1 MGDHV
6 KHLCDTAP
14 RVSAPGRPVGDRI
27 YSNFTSVS
35 GAAALCPVIS
45 LGARCGQAM
54 ISTNYIIT
62 CAPRATFISAA
73 GWWRV
78 ARGHLATGRW
88 SGGDTGGTEVGTLL
102 CSQQIIVDSA
112 AALLTQL
119 ETVGPT
125 PSTALLCC

>member
-6 KHLCDTAP
+6 KHLCDTAA

-45 LGARCGQAM
+45 LGARCGQALASPHLHQLHYYM
-54 ISTNYIIT
+54 CSVHP
-62 CAPRATFISAA
+62 APHLFLQLDGGECPGSPGHWALVR
-73 GWWRV
+73 
-78 ARGHLATGRW
+78 RGY
-88 SGGDTGGTEVGTLL
+88 
-102 CSQQIIVDSA
+102 CSHQIIVDSA

-119 ETVGPT
+119 GTVGV
-125 PSTALLCC
+125 LHCC